1 MPVDKSGRV
10 YVVGSVPVLHPEAQ
24 TVDEMLEG
32 WRNQQLCRNLDHDT
46 IAGRVRLVER
56 FIEHTNEFPWTWT
69 PAMVEEFFSDLRS
82 VKRRKQSTVRGYQN
96 ALRMFCSYV
105 SDPDYGWD
113 RVCEQRF
120 GTHPAQVFF
129 EWNTATP
136 RCRNPAASLR
146 PTPNEDRSIA
156 DDGGRL
162 RRRRY
167 ADYAWARTDSV
178 TAVLKVG
185 SSVEVSMQHVSE

>member
-82 VKRRKQSTVRGYQN
+82 VKRRKQSTVRRYQN
-96 ALRMFCSYV
+96 AAKTQRLVSSTVALRRCRVMAATDLS
-105 SDPDYGWD
+105 GLLWD
-113 RVCEQRF
+113 EH
-120 GTHPAQVFF
+120 HPAAGSFPSRPDVLDPAQWLPLGLQMQLAAGDHF
-129 EWNTATP
+129 E
-136 RCRNPAASLR
+136 
-146 PTPNEDRSIA
+146 
-156 DDGGRL
+156 
-162 RRRRY
+162 
-167 ADYAWARTDSV
+167 
-178 TAVLKVG
+178 
-185 SSVEVSMQHVSE
+185 

>member
-1 MPVDKSGRV
+1 MRQVWRAVLPVDNSGRV

-32 WRNQQLCRNLDHDT
+32 WRNQQLCRNLDPDT

-120 GTHPAQVFF
+120 GSHPRSGVLRMEHRHAC
-129 EWNTATP
+129 P
-136 RCRNPAASLR
+136 R
-146 PTPNEDRSIA
+146 
-156 DDGGRL
+156 
-162 RRRRY
+162 
-167 ADYAWARTDSV
+167 
-178 TAVLKVG
+178 
-185 SSVEVSMQHVSE
+185 Q